1 MTVKNILTRRPF
13 ILALTFAGFILVF
26 CVVAVWIFLL
36 FAYGVQV
43 IGISGDRIQVRLSKE
58 VARIYINKEA
68 VERHPNW
75 NGTEIT
81 GVENNS
87 LMVRGMIDK
96 YEVSLKIW
104 MEEVGV
110 FIRLEDLD
118 GDLSAEICESHGL
131 VSKFT
136 RVVIS
141 WFSSKKIKKCD
152 RARELM
158 SPQHVYLFPPDI
170 PVWGKIKEVCISED
184 ETMKEIVIYCDISCN
199 K

>member
-110 FIRLEDLD
+110 FIRL
-118 GDLSAEICESHGL
+118 
-131 VSKFT
+131 
-136 RVVIS
+136 
-141 WFSSKKIKKCD
+141 KI
-152 RARELM
+152 
-158 SPQHVYLFPPDI
+158 
-170 PVWGKIKEVCISED
+170 
-184 ETMKEIVIYCDISCN
+184 
-199 K
+199 